1 MLRASLQTIGLT
13 FMTDF
18 FKQKHDQ
25 LLAAGKHADV
35 CFLSEG
41 TGWIALGSPEKM
53 TKALFPPGL
62 VSLKELTPN
71 QLQVTVETCHMPSL
85 IRVLQEHGKSVALLE
100 RWSPSTG
107 IKPQPTLIVRIEPP
121 QKINESEW
129 I

>member
-1 MLRASLQTIGLT
+1 
-13 FMTDF
+13 MTDF

-41 TGWIALGSPEKM
+41 NGWIAMGSCAE
-53 TKALFPPGL
+53 T
-62 VSLKELTPN
+62 VSLFSSCLFMEISL
-71 QLQVTVETCHMPSL
+71 LEGFGIQVTVETSGMPETIARL
-85 IRVLQEHGKSVALLE
+85 HEHGKSVALLE

-121 QKINESEW
+121 EKIKESEW